1 MDLAIY
7 RVANKKLVLDEMN
20 GIIKLYP
27 KLMEDP
33 KTKIKRMSQELKLK
47 IILPCVYVVI
57 QVVILFYIRNAI
69 FFMGLGAGIMAAIME
84 YLRYEEYSK
93 ELEIKKSEKTD
104 AVLSI
109 SENRIQFINNV
120 TNRVRTIEWEKI
132 KQILI
137 TANCICFMPE
147 YIETGDMNDII
158 ISRDYEIEIL
168 EILKKVGK
176 DKLIVFN

>member
-1 MDLAIY
+1 
-7 RVANKKLVLDEMN
+7 
-20 GIIKLYP
+20 
-27 KLMEDP
+27 
-33 KTKIKRMSQELKLK
+33 
-47 IILPCVYVVI
+47 
-57 QVVILFYIRNAI
+57 
-69 FFMGLGAGIMAAIME
+69 ME
-84 YLRYEEYSK
+84 YLRYDEYAK
-93 ELEIKKSEKTD
+93 ELEIKKTEKTD